1 MKMKYAIL
9 VHETVDDVG
18 VAVTDLKAG
27 EEVGAATL
35 EGQSLGSL
43 RVAEDVPLGHKI
55 AMRNMPQGKPVIE
68 YGRAIA
74 VTTAEIGCGQHVHVH
89 NIKTQRW

>member
-1 MKMKYAIL
+1 MKFAIL
-9 VHETVDDVG
+9 IHDPADDVG

-27 EEVGAATL
+27 DEVGAASL

-43 RVAEDVPLGHKI
+43 SVTEDVPLGHKI
-55 AMRNMPQGKPVIE
+55 AMRDLAPDKPVIE
-68 YGRAIA
+68 YGRAIGK
-74 VTTAEIGCGQHVHVH
+74 TTAAIKSGQHVHVH